1 MRMLNGADRRL
12 VMVLAG
18 FFPECNMK
26 DLLVIH
32 YSRTGTA
39 RTVADGAI
47 AAQRPADLLPN
58 AA

>member
-1 MRMLNGADRRL
+1 
-12 VMVLAG
+12 MVLAG